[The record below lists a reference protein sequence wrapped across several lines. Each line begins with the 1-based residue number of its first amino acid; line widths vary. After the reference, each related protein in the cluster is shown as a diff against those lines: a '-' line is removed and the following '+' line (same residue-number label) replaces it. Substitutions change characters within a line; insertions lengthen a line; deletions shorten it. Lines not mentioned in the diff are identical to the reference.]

1 MLTNSNTPRV
11 SRFELQRRRPVEE
24 FVLVWLGNADD
35 NNHEFNELNR
45 ILHDIRIFV
54 NSNECINFIS
64 EFNTNQKII
73 LIVNI
78 KSVTDH
84 EAVIWTAEPFAQLSI
99 IYILFKENSMRNELE
114 QLYGN
119 HKKIQCIL
127 TEMKSFKDHF
137 ARVVTN
143 RLNSQLVSFQTM
155 NMASIETARAN
166 TSLNKQ
172 DASFMYAQLIKEL
185 LLEFELASA
194 SKLEMI
200 EFCRELYCDSLS
212 ELAFINEFENN
223 SENRSPIYFY
233 TAEHFLYRML
243 NRALRLQ
250 EIDKLYH
257 LRYYIRQLNE
267 ELKRLYNQNHQQ
279 EQSLSFL
286 YRGQGMQR
294 EEFEKLQHSIGGLL
308 SFNAFLSTST
318 DFDVAHMYAE
328 TMLSATDT
336 LAVFLQIDVKVDNI
350 GNNVFAD
357 ISNLAHFTD
366 EQEYLFSMGTIFR
379 IISIEQESNGIYF
392 VKLRLTSDRDEELA
406 YLKWFMDTNL
416 HLTHHRGPLFRLAG
430 LMNDMS
436 QHSYADYFFTLL
448 LQDDDIK
455 DQPCM
460 LASIHG
466 NMAYMYREKGDL
478 KNAFQHYEFALKL
491 YEENATNDNNQTI
504 AILLANLGEIYIA
517 QGQFDRAIENY
528 ERALAIDM
536 NPANDKK
543 PNPEYISNRYNQ
555 LGIICERTGHFDKAL
570 DYYEKCL
577 QMRLQNMPQ
586 NHPDLLAPYNN
597 IALLYDRLGQS
608 QKALDIYMR
617 ILEIST
623 SSLPPGHL
631 KFATLYHNI
640 ACNLEDVN
648 RFIEALIYAQKAFD
662 IVEKS
667 PLLPTHEIFIGN
679 HEHLKHL
686 QSIVRNMS

>member
-1 MLTNSNTPRV
+1 
-11 SRFELQRRRPVEE
+11 
-24 FVLVWLGNADD
+24 
-35 NNHEFNELNR
+35 
-45 ILHDIRIFV
+45 
-54 NSNECINFIS
+54 
-64 EFNTNQKII
+64 
-73 LIVNI
+73 
-78 KSVTDH
+78 
-84 EAVIWTAEPFAQLSI
+84 
-99 IYILFKENSMRNELE
+99 
-114 QLYGN
+114 
-119 HKKIQCIL
+119 
-127 TEMKSFKDHF
+127 
-137 ARVVTN
+137 
-143 RLNSQLVSFQTM
+143 
-155 NMASIETARAN
+155 
-166 TSLNKQ
+166 
-172 DASFMYAQLIKEL
+172 
-185 LLEFELASA
+185 
-194 SKLEMI
+194 
-200 EFCRELYCDSLS
+200 
-212 ELAFINEFENN
+212 
-223 SENRSPIYFY
+223 
-233 TAEHFLYRML
+233 
-243 NRALRLQ
+243 
-250 EIDKLYH
+250 
-257 LRYYIRQLNE
+257 
-267 ELKRLYNQNHQQ
+267 
-279 EQSLSFL
+279 
-286 YRGQGMQR
+286 
-294 EEFEKLQHSIGGLL
+294 
-308 SFNAFLSTST
+308 
-318 DFDVAHMYAE
+318 
-328 TMLSATDT
+328 
-336 LAVFLQIDVKVDNI
+336 
-350 GNNVFAD
+350 
-357 ISNLAHFTD
+357 
-366 EQEYLFSMGTIFR
+366 MGTIFR